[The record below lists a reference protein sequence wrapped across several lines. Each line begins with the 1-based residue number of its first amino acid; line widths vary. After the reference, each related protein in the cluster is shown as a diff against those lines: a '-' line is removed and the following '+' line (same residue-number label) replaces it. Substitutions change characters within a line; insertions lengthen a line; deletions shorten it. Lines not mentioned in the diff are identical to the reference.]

1 MLIDVDRIPEE
12 GLNISKDFEFFT
24 EDLVEESA
32 VFLKPVHVDAAIKKI
47 GEELLI
53 KGQITTTLNF
63 VCCRCL
69 TPFEFPV
76 DSGFDL
82 IYLPEELEVAKEHL
96 EQDDMNRLFYYKRNL
111 DLKEVILEQLNLTF
125 PLRPLCSQGCQGIC
139 PVCGKLIQED
149 KCSCTAK
156 GSDRRL
162 EKFKIFLRDKS

>member
-12 GLNISKDFEFFT
+12 GLEISKEFEFFT
-24 EDLVEESA
+24 EDLVEENA
-32 VFLKPVHVDAAIKKI
+32 VFLKPVNVEAAVKKI

-53 KGQITTTLNF
+53 KGQIRATLNF

-76 DSGFDL
+76 DSRFDL
-82 IYLPEELEVAKEHL
+82 VYLPEELEVAKDHL
-96 EQDDMNRLFYYKRNL
+96 EQDDMNRLFYYKRHL

-125 PLRPLCSQGCQGIC
+125 PLRPLCSKACQGIC
-139 PVCGKLIQED
+139 PVCGKLIKEG

-156 GSDRRL
+156 GSDQRL
-162 EKFKIFLRDKS
+162 EKLRIFLRDKS